1 MDIEMINKFLKV
13 VISAVILAASG
24 YASKASAIFV
34 ESELSLTTYEWSAT
48 CYDCKDGNLINKR
61 PEDPE
66 LWKGVTG
73 SITLSDYTLGDAITS
88 TNFVSFAYTG
98 VSQFLPMFT
107 VGTGEGFDFTTAFVG
122 GALYTNAELTLELLG
137 YNSSPAPRE
146 PSYSAIPTLEDL
158 VDDYDADT
166 QGTKWNATMACL
178 RRAPSLPNLPEV
190 LKARKRRNMQE
201 CLDNADAAFDEMNDA
216 IEDAEDDIRDLN
228 SYNAVKKIKY
238 EQSMEAHIRAMAV
251 NIAPT
256 EWSFGRNEGESLDIG
271 SAFVVRVLKP
281 IAPPSQVS
289 APATLAI
296 FALGLMG
303 LASRRFKKQ
312 A

>member
-1 MDIEMINKFLKV
+1 MINKFLKV

-122 GALYTNAELTLELLG
+122 GTLYTNAELTLELLG

-146 PSYSAIPTLEDL
+146 PSYSVIPTLEDL
-158 VDDYDADT
+158 VDDYDADSQRT
-166 QGTKWNATMACL
+166 FD
-178 RRAPSLPNLPEV
+178 RAFQKCYV
-190 LKARKRRNMQE
+190 
-201 CLDNADAAFDEMNDA
+201 DAVFGNVNTRLCIKHAQTAFDEMTEA
-216 IEDAEDDIRDLN
+216 ISEAQDRILMLVLDNEDMKREFDTSEEAYIQAIAI
-228 SYNAVKKIKY
+228 NASPK
-238 EQSMEAHIRAMAV
+238 
-251 NIAPT
+251 
-256 EWSFGRNEGESLDIG
+256 EWSIGRYEDESMDIG
-271 SAFVVRVLKP
+271 DEFVVLGLPP
-281 IAPPSQVS
+281 IAPPNQVS

-303 LASRRFKKQ
+303 LASHRFKKQ
-312 A
+312 S

>member
-34 ESELSLTTYEWSAT
+34 ESEPSLTTYEWSAT

-122 GALYTNAELTLELLG
+122 GTLYTNAELTLELLG
-137 YNSSPAPRE
+137 DNSSPAPRE
-146 PSYSAIPTLEDL
+146 PSYSVLPTLEDL
-158 VDDYDADT
+158 VSGYDADSV
-166 QGTKWNATMACL
+166 GTYESTLIACRFNFSGNRWQENECRGNAEIAWFEMREAIGAAEWHILQITVSNAEMRSEYEKSNASYIQQML
-178 RRAPSLPNLPEV
+178 VTVTPAGWGFGPFPEQISDFGIEFKVLGLPT
-190 LKARKRRNMQE
+190 
-201 CLDNADAAFDEMNDA
+201 NASPN
-216 IEDAEDDIRDLN
+216 
-228 SYNAVKKIKY
+228 
-238 EQSMEAHIRAMAV
+238 
-251 NIAPT
+251 
-256 EWSFGRNEGESLDIG
+256 
-271 SAFVVRVLKP
+271 
-281 IAPPSQVS
+281 QVT

-312 A
+312 S